1 MLRESF
7 IASTPKEAY
16 ELAIKKY
23 GSIDSF
29 RVINAKQYKKDNELV
44 SEITIEVDEDSF
56 KDSIGI
62 QEEEELLKEMLSL
75 KEKMNKMKEALEP
88 NKSNKQALEYVK
100 NILIER
106 GLDESWVK
114 SMLDPF
120 IGTQVSEDKTLL
132 LSFILEEIE
141 ESIKISKKLIDG
153 NIILFVGPTG
163 VGKTTSIAKIASWI
177 IKKKGVSP
185 QKVAFINLDKF
196 RVGAYEQLGIYAK
209 RLDVDYFC
217 PQTPD
222 ELSKVLK
229 MLKFKKYIFIDTAGS
244 SPYDIQKLINTVE
257 YCKNIDSKIGVNLV
271 VSATSKYG
279 DLEDVYN
286 HFSFLDLNSVIVTKI
301 DETRNIGNLIAFLLY
316 SKLPISFFSN
326 GQNVPKDLQVATK
339 RKIIDTFVGEIDNK
353 I

>member
-7 IASTPKEAY
+7 IAPTPKEAY

-23 GSIDSF
+23 GSIDNF
-29 RVINAKQYKKDNELV
+29 KVINAKQYKKDGDLV
-44 SEITIEVDEDSF
+44 SEIAIEVDDESF
-56 KDSIGI
+56 KESIGLL
-62 QEEEELLKEMLSL
+62 EEEELIKEMLSL

-88 NKSNKQALEYVK
+88 KKSNKVALDYVK
-100 NILIER
+100 SVLIER

-141 ESIKISKKLIDG
+141 ESIKISKKLLDG

-163 VGKTTSIAKIASWI
+163 VGKTTSIAKIASWA

-185 QKVAFINLDKF
+185 QKIAFINLDNF
-196 RVGAYEQLGIYAK
+196 RVGAYEQLGFYA
-209 RLDVDYFC
+209 RTLDVDYYC
-217 PQTPD
+217 PQNPD
-222 ELSKVLK
+222 ELSKVMK
-229 MLKFKKYIFIDTAGS
+229 MLKFKDYVFIDTAGS

-257 YCKNIDSKIGVNLV
+257 YCKNIDSKVNVNLV

-286 HFSFLDLNSVIVTKI
+286 HFSFLDLKSLIVTKV

-316 SKLPISFFSN
+316 SKLPLSFFSN
-326 GQNVPKDLQVATK
+326 GQNVPKDLQIATK
-339 RKIIDTFVGEIDNK
+339 RKIIDTFVGEIDDK
-353 I
+353 